1 MSIALCAASPTPLTA
16 PSEPSSSLRL
26 NPLSLRRYDI
36 DMLEEDVVIL
46 WSRSRRPAHAEVDM
60 KVREAAAPFI
70 KWLREAEVET

>member
-1 MSIALCAASPTPLTA
+1 MRCLAQTPHRPQRALFVA
-16 PSEPSSSLRL
+16 PAHT
-26 NPLSLRRYDI
+26 LSLRRYDI

-70 KWLREAEVET
+70 KWLREAEVEP